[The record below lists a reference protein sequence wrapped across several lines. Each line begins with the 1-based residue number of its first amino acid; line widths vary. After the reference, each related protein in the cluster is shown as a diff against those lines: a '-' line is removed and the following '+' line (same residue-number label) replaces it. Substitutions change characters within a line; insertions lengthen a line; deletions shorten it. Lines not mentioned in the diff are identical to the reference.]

1 MRCKNCGADIPE
13 GMLICPD
20 CRTEV
25 QIVPDYN
32 PLDDVITR
40 DVREYIE
47 DATRPIQSNDVRR
60 YSQNRTQ
67 QEYGNPTRV
76 LNQGEMS
83 RIRAQRSNANTT
95 SRIRSG
101 NGGRPGTGNVG
112 RQQNSGDGRQNGNA
126 RRNTGNMRQTG
137 GVRRTTGNM
146 RQTGDMRRNTGN
158 MRQTEGMRRSTGN
171 MRQTEGMRR
180 NTGSMRQTGVV
191 RGTADLDQNAE
202 ERRRKQAEKKRLL
215 AKKRRRNI
223 LLTLF
228 IVIGAVGIS
237 AYLIYQNSY
246 SGIIKKAETAFAT
259 GDYSAAENY
268 YSRAIGKSPNKTDAY
283 IGLSKVYIQQE
294 DLDQAERVYLSAIDS
309 QPENADLYEAAI
321 QFYIDT
327 DQANKIAAI
336 LDGCSQSVLDQV
348 SEYVSDMP
356 AFSLEEGTYSL
367 EQEVTLTGDGDIY
380 YTMDGS
386 EPTEA
391 STKYTEPILLK
402 EGTVVIKAICINEKG
417 VPSLVATR
425 TYTVEIP
432 AVDAP
437 AVTPSTGQYDTAT
450 QITINVPN
458 GYTAY
463 YTMDG
468 TTPSTASAQYT
479 GPIDMPEG
487 QTIFSAIL
495 VSNSSGKA
503 SQVTKR
509 NYVLQY

>member
-25 QIVPDYN
+25 QMVPDYN

-40 DVREYIE
+40 DVKEYVK
-47 DATRPIQSNDVRR
+47 DATRPIQSDEMRR
-60 YSQNRTQ
+60 YRQNRTQ
-67 QEYGNPTRV
+67 QGEYGNSTRV
-76 LNQGEMS
+76 MS
-83 RIRAQRSNANTT
+83 QTELDSIRARRVNSNTT
-95 SRIRSG
+95 SR
-101 NGGRPGTGNVG
+101 
-112 RQQNSGDGRQNGNA
+112 
-126 RRNTGNMRQTG
+126 MRQTG
-137 GVRRTTGNM
+137 SVRRTT
-146 RQTGDMRRNTGN
+146 DP
-158 MRQTEGMRRSTGN
+158 
-171 MRQTEGMRR
+171 
-180 NTGSMRQTGVV
+180 GSDER
-191 RGTADLDQNAE
+191 
-202 ERRRKQAEKKRLL
+202 ERRKRQAEKKRQL
-215 AKKRRRNI
+215 AKRRRRNV
-223 LLTLF
+223 LLTFLL
-228 IVIGAVGIS
+228 IVAAVGVS

-246 SGIIKKAETAFAT
+246 AGILKKAESAFAS

-268 YSRAIGKSPNKTDAY
+268 YNRAISKAPDKTDAY
-283 IGLSKVYIQQE
+283 TGLAEVYIQQD

-321 QFYIDT
+321 KFYINT
-327 DQANKIAAI
+327 DQADQIAAI

-356 AFSLEEGTYSL
+356 VFSLEEGTYSL
-367 EQEVTLTGDGDIY
+367 EQEVTLTAEGDIY
-380 YTMDGS
+380 YTTDGS
-386 EPTEA
+386 EPTQS

-402 EGTVVIKAICINEKG
+402 EGTVVVKAICINEKG

-432 AVDAP
+432 AIDAP

-450 QITINVPN
+450 QITINVPD

-463 YTMDG
+463 YTTDG